1 MTAELKLNPRVRI
14 APTEY
19 GAAVLGPSGSYF
31 RLNRTAAIVI
41 TAMLGGQDADG
52 VVERLEQEFTD
63 TAPPRTQLSAD
74 VAAIVQ
80 SLVNNRILVRA

>member
-1 MTAELKLNPRVRI
+1 MTPGLKLNPRVRI

-19 GAAVLGPSGSYF
+19 GAAGLGPSGSYF

-52 VVERLEQEFTD
+52 GSNGSNKNSLRPL
-63 TAPPRTQLSAD
+63 PRGPNFQQT
-74 VAAIVQ
+74 
-80 SLVNNRILVRA
+80 